1 MQLEV
6 NYPAVSRPVIKP
18 VTLTVFEG
26 KYSLHRASPVE
37 GGPRPV
43 MAVLSYD
50 TERGKTGTDE
60 YLKLF
65 YDRTL
70 SEVIV

>member
-1 MQLEV
+1 
-6 NYPAVSRPVIKP
+6 
-18 VTLTVFEG
+18 VFEG